1 MKIKLMRKILK
12 NHKFRRKHR
21 GNILGHKVL
30 KYYFRKKIKN
40 IRIESK
46 NSKKNPTSKLHVSK
60 NTFVL

>member
-30 KYYFRKKIKN
+30 KYYFRKKFEN
-40 IRIESK
+40 VRIESE
-46 NSKKNPTSKLHVSK
+46 NSKKKLSHK
-60 NTFVL
+60 